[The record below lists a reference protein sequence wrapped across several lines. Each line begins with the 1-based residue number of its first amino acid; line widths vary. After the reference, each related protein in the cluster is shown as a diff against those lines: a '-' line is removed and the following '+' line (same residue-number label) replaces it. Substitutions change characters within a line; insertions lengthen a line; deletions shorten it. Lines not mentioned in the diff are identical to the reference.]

1 MSKEG
6 KYEFIP
12 VCVMT
17 SARGL
22 LQVDANGVVILTT
35 ADMLTG
41 NEVTVCLS
49 SSADETEGFIG
60 AIKHALEHQRAEV
73 EKTDPEKRVD
83 HFGAGKSFEEILKDI
98 KKLH

>member
-6 KYEFIP
+6 KYKFIP
-12 VCVMT
+12 VCVMA

-41 NEVTVCLS
+41 NKVTVCLS
-49 SSADETEGFIG
+49 SSTDETEGFIG

-73 EKTDPEKRVD
+73 EKADPERKVD
-83 HFGAGKSFEEILKDI
+83 HFSAGVSFDQMMKDI